1 MARCW
6 ISYSE
11 SQISADLLCTK
22 IIIKKTNSLT
32 TRRSGNL
39 GLTVVVLVLGY
50 LSCDYVVSVAFFPI
64 PSFSFLI
71 PSTPPGSNFPR
82 LPSLV
87 HYTIK
92 CSRF

>member
-6 ISYSE
+6 ISDSE

-50 LSCDYVVSVAFFPI
+50 LSCDDVVSVAFLPI
-64 PSFSFLI
+64 PSFSFLVPVLLRALI
-71 PSTPPGSNFPR
+71 FPGFRPLSTT
-82 LPSLV
+82 L
-87 HYTIK
+87 
-92 CSRF
+92 